1 MELVLKD
8 GSTKAKLA
16 RVREFAEFAETR
28 KQGNIVHYWH
38 LHAWTR
44 QKARK
49 LELEGFKAFSTFL
62 LHLKL
67 FDGIVLRK
75 ITKFVTRLKVDDELQ
90 ILETGRSFLNEI
102 N

>member
-1 MELVLKD
+1 MESVLKD
-8 GSTKAKLA
+8 DSTKAKLA
-16 RVREFAEFAETR
+16 RLREYTPEMFAETR
-28 KQGNIVHYWH
+28 KQGNIIHYWH

-75 ITKFVTRLKVDDELQ
+75 ITKFVTRL
-90 ILETGRSFLNEI
+90 
-102 N
+102 